1 MPETTDSGNSATRR
15 KEDFAVWIKRMLRV
29 ALHGGPNVESALAL
43 ADKYGAWTDR
53 DLRARAAI
61 QDTRHGMFS
70 RSELKRVAELL
81 NQEAISDADAVEGI
95 ALARW
100 LVYAR
105 LATVI
110 ALVYGHDPEQDW
122 VQVAILG
129 SIDSTPAEE
138 VMEEERW
145 QRGRKIWD
153 VAFEL
158 LGAVVIAALLARFGK
173 RLHAGVAAKSARSLL
188 PGIGVILRKVG
199 RIGPVPLIVASR
211 NARKCRKVGKV
222 AQRVFRF
229 RGLPS
234 PTEEALAP

>member
-1 MPETTDSGNSATRR
+1 MPETTGAGNNPARP
-15 KEDFAVWIKRMLRV
+15 KEDFALWIKRILRV
-29 ALHGGPNVESALAL
+29 ALRGGPNVESALSL
-43 ADKYGAWTDR
+43 ADKYGALTDS
-53 DLRARAAI
+53 DLRANAAI
-61 QDTRHGMFS
+61 QDIRRGMFS
-70 RSELKRVAELL
+70 RSELKRVAALL
-81 NQEAISDADAVEGI
+81 TQEAISDADAVEGI

-105 LATVI
+105 LATVM
-110 ALVYGHDPEQDW
+110 ALIYGHDPEQDW
-122 VQVAILG
+122 VQLAILG

-138 VMEEERW
+138 EMEEEWW

-158 LGAVVIAALLARFGK
+158 LGAAVIAALLARFGK
-173 RLHAGVAAKSARSLL
+173 RLHAGVTAQSARSLR

-199 RIGPVPLIVASR
+199 RIGPVPLVVAIR

-222 AQRVFRF
+222 AQRIFRF

-234 PTEEALAP
+234 PTEEALEP